1 MKKSFSATIDNLKNI
16 RSMVVDFL
24 KSHGLDLKKIKEIE
38 LGVDE
43 AITNIIKH
51 SYKEENKQNI
61 IQIKLE
67 LIEDKIFIHLFD
79 NGDPIITKK
88 IKPRKLDDIKPGGLG
103 TYFINKIMDEVN
115 WQTSDNW
122 TNHLTLVKKI

>member
-51 SYKEENKQNI
+51 SYKEENKQNRNI
-61 IQIKLE
+61 
-67 LIEDKIFIHLFD
+67 
-79 NGDPIITKK
+79 
-88 IKPRKLDDIKPGGLG
+88 
-103 TYFINKIMDEVN
+103 YFNF
-115 WQTSDNW
+115 S
-122 TNHLTLVKKI
+122 